1 MHLYRILGICFNCL
15 LRRPSGNAEADS
27 RSYVVVLKQEKLKF
41 LQSKLVELEAQNK
54 MLQAKVEKKE
64 TNLLLNKNQMVSMTE
79 DFEQVLVC
87 VGMT

>member
-1 MHLYRILGICFNCL
+1 
-15 LRRPSGNAEADS
+15 
-27 RSYVVVLKQEKLKF
+27 VLKQEKLKF
-41 LQSKLVELEAQNK
+41 LQSKLQELEAQNK

>member
-1 MHLYRILGICFNCL
+1 
-15 LRRPSGNAEADS
+15 
-27 RSYVVVLKQEKLKF
+27 
-41 LQSKLVELEAQNK
+41 

>member
-1 MHLYRILGICFNCL
+1 
-15 LRRPSGNAEADS
+15 
-27 RSYVVVLKQEKLKF
+27 VLKQEKLKF
-41 LQSKLVELEAQNK
+41 LQSKLEELEAQNK